1 MSKQAAEQHRR
12 AVILSL
18 PTSFPVTVDYIAYRV
33 VPAAL
38 MVFTSLHF
46 VAFFAVVYAAYRVLP
61 HRGQNVLLVAASY
74 YFYGVWDWRFLS
86 LLIGST
92 VVDYAVARAIARA
105 DDPRRRKHL
114 LWLSLAFNFGML
126 GFFKYFNF
134 FAESLAGVFAAL
146 GWRLDPVTL
155 HVILPIGI
163 SFYTFMS
170 VSYVIDVYRREI
182 QPAESLLD
190 FAVFVAFFPH
200 LVAGPIL
207 RASLL
212 LPQIHHPRRVTSRQL
227 TDGAWLIAWGVF
239 QKMFVADNLA
249 DIVDVVF
256 GSSAAPAGGDVLV
269 ATYAFAF
276 QIYGDFAGYSNM
288 ARGMSKLM
296 GIELNVNFRFPYFVT
311 SPQEFWKHWHISLST
326 WLRDYLYIPLGGN
339 RGSSLAT
346 KRNLLVTMVL
356 GGLWHGAAWTF
367 VLWGVYQGLVLA
379 VARGIS
385 ECGRGLAAAWQ
396 HVVLGIVMFH
406 VTCYGWLI
414 FRSRS
419 VEQIADFTRLL
430 FTRPSLSPG
439 SWNSLVVPLCLI
451 VAPLLVVH
459 IHQAR
464 HGDEL
469 SVLQLPRPVR
479 YALFGAVAYLVV
491 LFGDFEG
498 AEFIYFQF

>member
-1 MSKQAAEQHRR
+1 
-12 AVILSL
+12 
-18 PTSFPVTVDYIAYRV
+18 
-33 VPAAL
+33 

-61 HRGQNVLLVAASY
+61 HRGQNWLLVAASY
-74 YFYGVWDWRFLS
+74 YFYAAWDWRFLS

-92 VVDYAVARAIARA
+92 LVDYGVARAIAA
-105 DDPRRRKHL
+105 STDPRRRKHL

-126 GFFKYFNF
+126 GFFKYFDF
-134 FAESLAGVFAAL
+134 FAGSLAAVFDAL
-146 GWRLDPVTL
+146 GWHLDPITL

-182 QPAESLLD
+182 PPAESLLD

-212 LPQIHHPRRVTSRQL
+212 LPQISQPRHISRQQL
-227 TDGAWLIAWGVF
+227 ADGAWLIAWGLF

-249 DIVDVVF
+249 DLVNAVYNP
-256 GSSAAPAGGDVLV
+256 AATPTGGDVLI

-276 QIYGDFAGYSNM
+276 QIFGDFAGYSNM
-288 ARGMSKLM
+288 ARGLSKLM

-311 SPQEFWKHWHISLST
+311 SPQAFWRHWHISLST

-339 RGSSLAT
+339 RGSSFDT
-346 KRNLLVTMVL
+346 NRNLLITMVL

-367 VLWGVYQGLVLA
+367 VLWGLYQGLILVMGRTIAAAGTLTTAWQRVLLA
-379 VARGIS
+379 VF
-385 ECGRGLAAAWQ
+385 
-396 HVVLGIVMFH
+396 MFH

-414 FRSRS
+414 FRAGS
-419 VEQIADFTRLL
+419 VAQIADFTRLL
-430 FTRPSLSPG
+430 VTRPGLSPS
-439 SWNSLVVPLCLI
+439 SWETLVLPLALI

-459 IHQAR
+459 TYQAK
-464 HGDEL
+464 HDDDL
-469 SVLQLPRPVR
+469 SVMALPLPVR
-479 YALFGAVAYLVV
+479 YALFGAVGYLVL

>member
-1 MSKQAAEQHRR
+1 
-12 AVILSL
+12 
-18 PTSFPVTVDYIAYRV
+18 
-33 VPAAL
+33 
-38 MVFTSLHF
+38 MVFTSVHF
-46 VAFFAVVYAAYRVLP
+46 VIFFAVVYSAYRVLP
-61 HRGQNVLLVAASY
+61 HRGQNWLLVLASY
-74 YFYGVWDWRFLS
+74 YFYAAWDWRFLS
-86 LLIGST
+86 LLVGST
-92 VVDYAVARAIARA
+92 VVDYFLARAIARTR
-105 DDPRRRKHL
+105 DPRRRKHL
-114 LWLSLAFNFGML
+114 LWLSLAFNFGVL

-134 FAESLAGVFAAL
+134 FADSLARLFAL
-146 GWRLDPVTL
+146 IGWNLDPVTL

-182 QPAESLLD
+182 PPAASLLD

-212 LPQIHHPRRVTSRQL
+212 LPQITGPRSISRQQL
-227 TDGAWLIAWGVF
+227 TDGAWLIGWGLF

-249 DIVDVVF
+249 TLVDATF
-256 GSSAAPAGGDVLV
+256 GSPVTPAGGDVLI

-311 SPQEFWKHWHISLST
+311 SPQAFWRHWHISLST

-339 RGSSLAT
+339 RGSSWKT
-346 KRNLLVTMVL
+346 KRNLFITMVL

-367 VLWGVYQGLVLA
+367 VLWGVYQGLILVLA
-379 VARGIS
+379 RTIAERGRAI
-385 ECGRGLAAAWQ
+385 GAAWQ
-396 HVVLGIVMFH
+396 RVALGVVMFH

-414 FRSRS
+414 FRAES
-419 VEQIADFTRLL
+419 VQQVVAYTKAV
-430 FTRPSLSPG
+430 FTRPAISEG
-439 SWNSLVVPLCLI
+439 SWDLLIVPLVL
-451 VAPLLVVH
+451 VLAPLLIVH
-459 IHQAR
+459 VHQAR
-464 HGDEL
+464 HDSEL
-469 SVLQLPRPVR
+469 SVMSLPRPVR
-479 YALFGAVAYLVV
+479 YALYGAVGYIIL

-498 AEFIYFQF
+498 ADFIYFQF